1 MATVSPT
8 MTSAQSNT
16 PRSMTYDEFLSWSDG
31 IHAEWVK
38 GEVITDMTVTT
49 IHQRIV
55 IFLSFLLQAF
65 AQHFQLGEVLTAPVQ
80 VKLRTSGREP
90 DVFFVA
96 KENSGRVQEKFFDG
110 APDLI
115 VEVISD
121 ESTSRDRVD
130 KFEEYEEA
138 GVREYWLIDPRPKR
152 QRADFYQLGKDGKYR
167 PVPIDDDGV
176 YRSQVLQGFWFN
188 VNWLWQEPLPNL
200 LPTFESIRSKL

>member
-1 MATVSPT
+1 M
-8 MTSAQSNT
+8 
-16 PRSMTYDEFLSWSDG
+16 
-31 IHAEWVK
+31 
-38 GEVITDMTVTT
+38 
-49 IHQRIV
+49 
-55 IFLSFLLQAF
+55 
-65 AQHFQLGEVLTAPVQ
+65 
-80 VKLRTSGREP
+80 
-90 DVFFVA
+90 A
-96 KENSGRVQEKFFDG
+96 KENAGRVQEKFFDG

-115 VEVISD
+115 IEVISD

-188 VNWLWQEPLPNL
+188 VNWLWQEPLPDL
-200 LPTFESIRSKL
+200 LPTFEMIRSKS